1 MISKQQKTAL
11 IYAVPCLLLAAAF
24 FAGLFAEG
32 WNWTPSDFAIAA
44 ALLFGAAFFI
54 NLAAVSQ
61 KPFFT
66 KLMICLSVTLVL
78 VLVWLELAVG
88 IFGGPF
94 AGN

>member
-1 MISKQQKTAL
+1 MISRQQKTAL
-11 IYAVPCLLLAAAF
+11 IYAVPCLLMATAF

-32 WNWTPSDFAIAA
+32 WNWTASDFATAA

-61 KPFFT
+61 KPFFM
-66 KLMICLSVTLVL
+66 KLMICLSVILVL
-78 VLVWLELAVG
+78 VLIWIELAVG
-88 IFGGPF
+88 IFGSPF

>member
-1 MISKQQKTAL
+1 MILKQQKTAF

-24 FAGLFAEG
+24 FAGLFTEG
-32 WNWTPSDFAIAA
+32 WNWTTSDFAAAA

-66 KLMICLSVTLVL
+66 KLIICLSVALVL
-78 VLVWLELAVG
+78 VLVWIELAVG
-88 IFGGPF
+88 IFRSPF